1 MPMQQRNFRKDLEKT
16 LANLVSKYEP
26 GSATPAAKKGGL
38 IMLPS
43 VAKPIKKPPAIDPDD
58 FSDDE
63 SYYKHRAQMLRYKA
77 WRYSLFCAK
86 NIVQHELPVVE

>member
-1 MPMQQRNFRKDLEKT
+1 
-16 LANLVSKYEP
+16 
-26 GSATPAAKKGGL
+26 
-38 IMLPS
+38 MLPS

-63 SYYKHRAQMLRYKA
+63 SYYKHRAQMLKYKA

-86 NIVQHELPVVE
+86 NIVQHELPPVEQPDSARKESPGEMSR